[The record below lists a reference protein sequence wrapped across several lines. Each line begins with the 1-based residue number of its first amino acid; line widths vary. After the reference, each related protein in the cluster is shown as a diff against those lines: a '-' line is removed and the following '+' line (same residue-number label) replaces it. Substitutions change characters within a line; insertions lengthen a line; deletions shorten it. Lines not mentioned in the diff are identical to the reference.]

1 MIKTLRL
8 YSRLLRT
15 GQWYKNLIIFT
26 PLLFTQN
33 LLAPLELGLAFLGFC
48 ALSSFTYICN
58 DWLDREKD
66 RLHPTKKDRPL
77 ASGKISGKT
86 ASLVALILLLVTG
99 WIVSFLGLF
108 YASVL
113 LSYLVLTTLYSFGL
127 KNFPILDIFLITA
140 NFILRASAGL
150 ESFPST
156 EALPFYGFIA
166 GMIFLFLTHKRRS
179 DNKLLGEKALE
190 HKPVLAFYSPFVCHI
205 LRASA
210 FILLALCLYA
220 FYKGGWPA
228 EDVIAVFVLLSYTS
242 YLLSHDPLLT
252 SKPQYLLKKPLWALG
267 LLGVGLLLAI

>member
-1 MIKTLRL
+1 MIKTLQL

-15 GQWYKNLIIFT
+15 GQWYKNLLIFA
-26 PLLFTQN
+26 PLLFAQN
-33 LLAPLELGLAFLGFC
+33 VLAPLELGLAFLGFC

-77 ASGKISGKT
+77 ASGKVSGKS
-86 ASLVALILLLVTG
+86 ASVIAMALLLFVG
-99 WIVSFLGLF
+99 WTMSTLGLF
-108 YASVL
+108 YTSVL

-127 KNFPILDIFLITA
+127 KNIPLLDIFLITA

-150 ESFPST
+150 ESFPSAT
-156 EALPFYGFIA
+156 VLPFYGFIA

-205 LRASA
+205 LRAGA
-210 FILLALCLYA
+210 FILIAFCLYA
-220 FYKGGWPA
+220 FYKNGWPFEGVLA
-228 EDVIAVFVLLSYTS
+228 IFVLLSYTS
-242 YLLSHDPLLT
+242 YLLSRDPFLT
-252 SKPQYLLKKPLWALG
+252 SKPQHLLKNPLWTTCLIVMG
-267 LLGVGLLLAI
+267 FLLAI

>member
-1 MIKTLRL
+1 MIKTLQL

-15 GQWYKNLIIFT
+15 GQWYKNLLIFA
-26 PLLFTQN
+26 PLLFAQN
-33 LLAPLELGLAFLGFC
+33 VLAPLELGLAFLGFC

-58 DWLDREKD
+58 DWLDREED

-77 ASGKISGKT
+77 ASGKVSGKS
-86 ASLVALILLLVTG
+86 ASVIAMALLLFVG
-99 WIVSFLGLF
+99 WTMSTLGLF
-108 YASVL
+108 YTSVL

-127 KNFPILDIFLITA
+127 KNIPLLDIFLITA

-150 ESFPST
+150 ESFPSAT
-156 EALPFYGFIA
+156 VLPFYGFIA

-205 LRASA
+205 LRAGA
-210 FILLALCLYA
+210 FILLAFCLYA
-220 FYKGGWPA
+220 FYKSGWPEEIVLA
-228 EDVIAVFVLLSYTS
+228 IFLLLSYTS

-252 SKPQYLLKKPLWALG
+252 SKPQHLLKNPLWVGAL
-267 LLGVGLLLAI
+267 LFVSILIAI